1 MERGTKEMKPKYKIV
16 EVEWLDAQS
25 GFGNAQYVE
34 DLCLVDLKPE
44 NMRYSF
50 SVGYLLHNDKDKI
63 ILGFMLF
70 GEDMVKHNQM
80 IPKTLIKKMRYLKCR
95 Q

>member
-1 MERGTKEMKPKYKIV
+1 MNKPKYKIV

-34 DLCLVDLKPE
+34 DLVLQELDITKIQWT
-44 NMRYSF
+44 F
-50 SVGYLLHNDKDKI
+50 SVGYLLHKDKDKI
-63 ILGFMLF
+63 LLGFMLF

-80 IPKTLIKKMRYLKCR
+80 IPRSLIKKIKYLK
-95 Q
+95 

>member
-1 MERGTKEMKPKYKIV
+1 MEKPKYKVI

-34 DLCLVDLKPE
+34 DLCLVELNPK
-44 NMRYSF
+44 NMNYTF
-50 SVGYLLHNDKDKI
+50 SVGYLLHEDKEKI

-70 GEDMVKHNQM
+70 GNDMVKHNQM
-80 IPKTLIKKMRYLKCR
+80 IPKSLIKRRRILKWKKK
-95 Q
+95 QKKD